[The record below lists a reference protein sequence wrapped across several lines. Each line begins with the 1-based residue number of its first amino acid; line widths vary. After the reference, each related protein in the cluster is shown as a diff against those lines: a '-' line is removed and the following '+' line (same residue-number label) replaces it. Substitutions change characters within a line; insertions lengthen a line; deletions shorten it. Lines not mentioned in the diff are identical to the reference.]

1 MSRWGGF
8 KKKHLNKTLNDAFPF
23 NLWHLYVSFSWLN
36 KQSHDS
42 GRRLNVDTPLLC
54 LCEAQIIKILSFV
67 FSESL
72 FWVWAGRQWWWFT
85 GEVKCAHQ
93 YSLLNTQTVTSSCNN
108 DSFPLDFSFF
118 YNKCIN
124 KPEHSVQGP
133 NLICDFRTGSFFMLN

>member
-1 MSRWGGF
+1 MIQEGDSMLT
-8 KKKHLNKTLNDAFPF
+8 HLFCACVKPRSLK
-23 NLWHLYVSFSWLN
+23 Y
-36 KQSHDS
+36 SH
-42 GRRLNVDTPLLC
+42 
-54 LCEAQIIKILSFV
+54 LSFLNHY
-67 FSESL
+67 SECEQ
-72 FWVWAGRQWWWFT
+72 AGSGGDSQ
-85 GEVKCAHQ
+85 VKCAHQ